1 MKKRVEY
8 KSWIKNY
15 LLSILFTFVFS
26 VSAAGWN
33 GYILPSF
40 KETRTNI
47 TVYVGKTAVLPCSIV
62 NLGTKKVIWKRVD
75 QKHALTIGEFVFTT
89 DERHSVDHS
98 DKGYK
103 WNLVIKDVTKAHAG
117 LYDCQIS
124 TKEDLVRRI
133 RLSVTDPP
141 PVEETREK
149 KTIFRPATVFPNSSF
164 TKSPRNQSAIHISG
178 PNFTEKGEPIRITCN
193 ATGDSMTPEHM
204 DWFHN
209 GLKLQQN
216 IDAGILI
223 TEFRHSETK
232 TLYSV
237 LEIAKSTMK
246 DTGVYICRS
255 SKKDVDSHHVVVLNA
270 DSSHDKRGFQDKK
283 TVVKSS
289 HLDNPG
295 NSASSVNR
303 RVHYLMSNCLLL
315 LVTILAHN
323 R

>member
-141 PVEETREK
+141 PVEETR
-149 KTIFRPATVFPNSSF
+149 
-164 TKSPRNQSAIHISG
+164 AIHISG

>member
-149 KTIFRPATVFPNSSF
+149 KTIFRPA
-164 TKSPRNQSAIHISG
+164 IHISG

-204 DWFHN
+204 DWFRD
-209 GLKLQQN
+209 GLKIQQN
-216 IDAGILI
+216 IDAGVLI

-255 SKKDVDSHHVVVLNA
+255 SKKDVDSHLVVVLNA
-270 DSSHDKRGFQDKK
+270 DSSHDKRGFQDIK

>member
-149 KTIFRPATVFPNSSF
+149 KTIFRPA
-164 TKSPRNQSAIHISG
+164 IHISG

>member
-141 PVEETREK
+141 PVEETR
-149 KTIFRPATVFPNSSF
+149 
-164 TKSPRNQSAIHISG
+164 AIHISG

-216 IDAGILI
+216 IDAGVLI

>member
-15 LLSILFTFVFS
+15 LLSILFTFVVS

-75 QKHALTIGEFVFTT
+75 QKHALTIGEFVFTN
-89 DERHSVDHS
+89 DERHSVDHT

-133 RLSVTDPP
+133 RLYVTDPP
-141 PVEETREK
+141 PVEETKEK
-149 KTIFRPATVFPNSSF
+149 KTIFRP
-164 TKSPRNQSAIHISG
+164 AIHISG

-193 ATGDSMTPEHM
+193 ATSDSLTPEHM

-223 TEFRHSETK
+223 TEYRHSETK

-289 HLDNPG
+289 HMENPG

-303 RVHYLMSNCLLL
+303 RVHYLMSNCLLI
-315 LVTILAHN
+315 LVTTLAHN

>member
-133 RLSVTDPP
+133 RLFVTDPP

-149 KTIFRPATVFPNSSF
+149 KTIFRP
-164 TKSPRNQSAIHISG
+164 AIHISG

-204 DWFHN
+204 DWFRD
-209 GLKLQQN
+209 GLKIQQN
-216 IDAGILI
+216 IDAGVLI
-223 TEFRHSETK
+223 SEFRHSETK

-237 LEIAKSTMK
+237 LDIAKSTMK

-255 SKKDVDSHHVVVLNA
+255 SKKDVDSHLVVVLNA
-270 DSSHDKRGFQDKK
+270 DSSHDKRGFQDIK

>member
-89 DERHSVDHS
+89 DERHSVDHT

-133 RLSVTDPP
+133 RLYVTDPP
-141 PVEETREK
+141 PVEETK
-149 KTIFRPATVFPNSSF
+149 
-164 TKSPRNQSAIHISG
+164 AIHISG

-193 ATGDSMTPEHM
+193 ATSDSLTPEHM

-223 TEFRHSETK
+223 TEYRHSETK

-289 HLDNPG
+289 HMENPG

-303 RVHYLMSNCLLL
+303 RVHYLMSNCLLI

>member
-141 PVEETREK
+141 PVEETK
-149 KTIFRPATVFPNSSF
+149 
-164 TKSPRNQSAIHISG
+164 AIHISG

-216 IDAGILI
+216 IDAGVLI

-232 TLYSV
+232 KLYSV
-237 LEIAKSTMK
+237 LEIAKSSMK

-255 SKKDVDSHHVVVLNA
+255 SKKDVDSHHVVVLNGKLT

-283 TVVKSS
+283 TVVNSS

>member
-149 KTIFRPATVFPNSSF
+149 KTIFRPA
-164 TKSPRNQSAIHISG
+164 IHISG

-204 DWFHN
+204 DWFRD
-209 GLKLQQN
+209 GLKIQQN
-216 IDAGILI
+216 IDAGVLI

-255 SKKDVDSHHVVVLNA
+255 SKKDVDSHLVVVLNGKLT
-270 DSSHDKRGFQDKK
+270 DSSHDKRGFQDIK

>member
-141 PVEETREK
+141 PVEETR
-149 KTIFRPATVFPNSSF
+149 
-164 TKSPRNQSAIHISG
+164 AIHISG

-255 SKKDVDSHHVVVLNA
+255 SKKDVDSHHVVVLNGKLT

>member
-141 PVEETREK
+141 PVEETR
-149 KTIFRPATVFPNSSF
+149 
-164 TKSPRNQSAIHISG
+164 AIHISG

-204 DWFHN
+204 DWFRD
-209 GLKLQQN
+209 GLKIQQN
-216 IDAGILI
+216 IDAGVLI

-255 SKKDVDSHHVVVLNA
+255 SKKDVDSHLVVVLNGKLT
-270 DSSHDKRGFQDKK
+270 DSSHDKRGFQDIK

>member
-89 DERHSVDHS
+89 DERHSVDHT

-133 RLSVTDPP
+133 RLYVTDPP
-141 PVEETREK
+141 PVEETKEK
-149 KTIFRPATVFPNSSF
+149 KTIFRP
-164 TKSPRNQSAIHISG
+164 AIHISG

-193 ATGDSMTPEHM
+193 ATSDSLTPEHM

-223 TEFRHSETK
+223 TEYRHSETK

-289 HLDNPG
+289 HMENPG

-303 RVHYLMSNCLLL
+303 RVHYLMSNCLLI

>member
-149 KTIFRPATVFPNSSF
+149 KTIFRPA
-164 TKSPRNQSAIHISG
+164 IHISG

-216 IDAGILI
+216 IDAGVLI